1 MFFPF
6 SVCRGLVVEYG
17 GTLVSLPAGDD
28 LGDVVAVLNLDGDLN
43 DPGVVHAVLGS
54 DLAASVGHGLGDR
67 VGNSVSHRQRSSD
80 VVGHSDGGNGVVG
93 NSKGSNGVGKT
104 GVGNTGMS
112 EDTGVGEVLGI
123 SLGISLP
130 LAVVAL
136 ATLHRWGH
144 LASIMVF
151 GTAVVGTQSGTQFA
165 TSL

>member
-1 MFFPF
+1 MFFPC
-6 SVCRGLVVEYG
+6 SECRGLAVEYG
-17 GTLVSLPAGDD
+17 GTLVSLPAGGD

-67 VGNSVSHRQRSSD
+67 VGNSMSHGQRSSD

-123 SLGISLP
+123 SLP